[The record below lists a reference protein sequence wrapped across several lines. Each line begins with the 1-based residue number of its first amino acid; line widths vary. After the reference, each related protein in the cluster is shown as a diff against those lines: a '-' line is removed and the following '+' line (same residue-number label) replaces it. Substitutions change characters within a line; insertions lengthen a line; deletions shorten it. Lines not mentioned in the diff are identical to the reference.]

1 MGKLSRC
8 CNMYVPQNIKS
19 NLICENIKGQCMSIN
34 AVYSN
39 RLQHLKLN

>member
-1 MGKLSRC
+1 MGKLSHS

-19 NLICENIKGQCMSIN
+19 SLICEYIKGQCMSIN
-34 AVYSN
+34 VVYAN